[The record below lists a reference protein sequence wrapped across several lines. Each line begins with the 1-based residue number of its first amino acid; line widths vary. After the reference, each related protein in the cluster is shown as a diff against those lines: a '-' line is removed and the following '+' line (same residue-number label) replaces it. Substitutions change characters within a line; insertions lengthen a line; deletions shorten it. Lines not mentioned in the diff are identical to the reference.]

1 MEKELINQKQLV
13 IEEDEIDLIDL
24 LKTIYKNR
32 ILIIGITV
40 VVTILGLIFALRQT
54 KTYKS
59 EVTFIEQTTSSSN
72 SMLASLA
79 SSIPFGLGGN
89 ISGGESSSLTTVLD
103 SRSFR
108 ERVAKKLKLREYI
121 IEITG
126 MEKEAQKKFD
136 MIEVANWL
144 KGAAIVA
151 QDAKT
156 GVYTISVELEDKEL
170 ATKIAN
176 EYFNVLDDYIK
187 NTKIDKNKIN
197 REYLEKQVQSV
208 EKDLEI
214 KQGIV
219 KAFEKKYNSAS
230 IEADSKIAMES
241 VAIIKG
247 EILKTESELSV
258 ARGIYGEESLDVKR
272 LKDMLFEYNKQLN
285 NLNKGTGSVKFVP
298 VNDITNIKYDLEKLK
313 TEITATAEV
322 YKMLRVQL
330 EQAKLDE
337 ISNRSTIEL
346 LDEAV
351 IPKFS
356 SSTSRKLILLISG
369 VLGLFTGVFV
379 AFVKEFAKGINWQEF
394 KN

>member
-247 EILKTESELSV
+247 EILKTESELNV